1 MIIGHKEASY
11 AKTPF
16 SNEGRLKNWDS
27 IRSFFNRKLV
37 NNQHADTR
45 AGDNNPLGKMIQGA
59 FGAEG
64 LRSAMKEFD
73 NAVKAE
79 GLTSA
84 EVAVRW
90 AAHHSALTEDDGM
103 ILGAS
108 KITQIQE
115 SVGFVRKGKLP
126 ENVLRLAD
134 ELWEAV
140 RQSRGSI
147 C

>member
-1 MIIGHKEASY
+1 MRT
-11 AKTPF
+11 TPF
-16 SNEGRLKNWDS
+16 PNKTQCKTRVLSAGFLTG
-27 IRSFFNRKLV
+27 KLV

-45 AGDNNPLGKMIQGA
+45 AGDSNPLGKLIQSA
-59 FGAEG
+59 FGADD
-64 LRSAMKEFD
+64 LRSAMKQFD
-73 NAVKAE
+73 MDVRAE

-90 AAHHSALTEDDGM
+90 AAHHSALSEDDGM

-108 KITQIQE
+108 RTAQIQQ
-115 SVGFVRKGKLP
+115 SVAFIRKGKLP

-134 ELWEAV
+134 KLWEAV
-140 RQSRGSI
+140 RESRGNI